1 MSDQGERDAR
11 WTGLNESDAPHDVWG
26 KVETPAETPAGQ
38 AADVAGEAPAEESDV
53 RVAPR
58 PDERDERDA
67 PQWEGELFDE
77 DGSKD
82 EPPSNYVP
90 AVPTGSDRPVKS
102 GKPSSGNWQMP
113 DWMADEAAADEKLGA
128 SGDPLETGGRSRLV
142 LFGGV
147 GLLVAALIAA
157 GGVYFLTR
165 GGGDEPDKAGRTGA
179 AEQSVTAQASM
190 PPDAKLETFA
200 GTPSRVLGRVNDDM
214 AGLSYPRLGP
224 PWQVPTKENKLGT
237 PGWSGQQIVV
247 TERGGAQMW
256 YGQLLTGTL
265 IPSLQ
270 GSYSGPDSVKQVA
283 GLAAEGYLAQYYGF
297 QDAQKPLASQALDVD
312 GRKGWLVASYL
323 TYERQGVRATGEIV
337 ATAVIDTGRK
347 APAVVFASLP
357 NTHKK
362 LWPDL
367 NRFLASLKVI

>member
-11 WTGLNESDAPHDVWG
+11 WTGLNESDASHDVWG
-26 KVETPAETPAGQ
+26 KVESPAESPEGPPAE
-38 AADVAGEAPAEESDV
+38 ASADVSDV
-53 RVAPR
+53 RVAPE
-58 PDERDERDA
+58 PDA
-67 PQWEGELFDE
+67 PQWEGELFE
-77 DGSKD
+77 DDAAGSD
-82 EPPSNYVP
+82 PGEGDSNYVP

-128 SGDPLETGGRSRLV
+128 SGDSLETGGRSRVV
-142 LFGGV
+142 LWGGV

-157 GGVYFLTR
+157 GGVYFLR
-165 GGGDEPDKAGRTGA
+165 GGGEEKPDEAGRTGA
-179 AEQSVTAQASM
+179 AERSVAQASM
-190 PPDAKLETFA
+190 PPDARLEAFA
-200 GTPSRVLGRVNDDM
+200 GTPSRVLGRVNDEM
-214 AGLSYPRLGP
+214 SGLSYPRLGA

-247 TERGGAQMW
+247 TERAGDQMW

-265 IPSLQ
+265 IPSLH
-270 GSYSGPDSVKQVA
+270 SAYSGPESVKNVA
-283 GLAAEGYLAQYYGF
+283 GLAAEGYIAQYYGF
-297 QDAQKPLASQALDVD
+297 QQGKKPLASQALDVD

-337 ATAVIDTGRK
+337 ATAVIDTGRD

-367 NRFLASLKVI
+367 NRFLASLKVV

>member
-1 MSDQGERDAR
+1 MSDQGERA
-11 WTGLNESDAPHDVWG
+11 GLNESDASHDVWG
-26 KVETPAETPAGQ
+26 KVETPESAGETPA
-38 AADVAGEAPAEESDV
+38 EASDV
-53 RVAPR
+53 RVAPE
-58 PDERDERDA
+58 PDA
-67 PQWEGELFDE
+67 PQWEGELFE
-77 DGSKD
+77 DDSEEGV
-82 EPPSNYVP
+82 SNYVP

-128 SGDPLETGGRSRLV
+128 SGDSLEVGGRSRKV
-142 LFGGV
+142 LIGGV

-165 GGGDEPDKAGRTGA
+165 GGDEPDKAGRTGA
-179 AEQSVTAQASM
+179 AEESVAQASM
-190 PPDAKLETFA
+190 PPDAKLESFG
-200 GTPSRVLGRVNDDM
+200 GTPSRVLGRVNDEM
-214 AGLSYPRLGP
+214 SGLSYPRLGT
-224 PWQVPTKENKLGT
+224 PWQVPTKENRLGT

-247 TERGGAQMW
+247 TERSGEQLW

-265 IPSLQ
+265 IPSLHQ
-270 GSYSGPDSVKQVA
+270 AYSGPDSVKNVA
-283 GLAAEGYLAQYYGF
+283 GLAADGYVAQYYGF
-297 QDAQKPLASQALDVD
+297 QEGKEPLASQALDVD

-323 TYERQGVRATGEIV
+323 TYKRQGVKATGEIV
-337 ATAVIDTGRK
+337 ATAVIDTGRD

-367 NRFLASLKVI
+367 NRFLGSLEVI